1 MRPERL
7 RNHPMS
13 WHRIFSLSA
22 GFVSAIL
29 GWLAFF
35 RLPWQSPFLAA
46 SRPQPIFHLRPLM
59 ALAWVAFTATI
70 VLVIN
75 YRYRRRAIPWVPSTA
90 DGDGMSALD
99 MSIPDL
105 QRVFDL
111 RAEAALSD
119 KMISLPMFVSL
130 VLQPEKSRMR
140 TVETVSLEGRVIVQD
155 VRVELSLSD
164 ALLDASWERREV
176 TENRDGGRSGDE
188 DAGNSEIYVPIL
200 NCPKKEMIDNFH
212 VRDREGRDLDILCY
226 EETIQLISSSLHF
239 LIQAALRENDRG
251 AGATSEGIDTAEAL
265 FLMLICG
272 NTTPS
277 LKTTE
282 RTIQAGL
289 AHIGITGKGDDEPQ
303 TVTWLREFLRTLAQ
317 AFPLVAVVPEMPGPR
332 RLQIFYSRTTI
343 PPNKSKRLRHW
354 LRLMLGLRP
363 VTVQMSPGM
372 AHNSQSYHLQVRAP
386 ESQYLMEQTL
396 RCAECGQKLS
406 RSEVE
411 TDGSGGCGHVRPAS
425 DNEPYFQLLRKRGQH
440 YAHLYMRGFAGLQQ
454 QNIRLTASFGE
465 VPPGTLASAA
475 ITAVTSF
482 LLIGAVGVAEMTKLS
497 RDSDIPAVL
506 LVLPAVAASWFGFAS
521 DTEAVL
527 RSSLAARC
535 SLILGGFTSIAASV
549 LFIVSGAVQQDKQDP
564 LSMAVGQ
571 AGDSTAILGIQVGWW
586 WSALIYLSGANLV
599 YVLIQLVVRSNAYR
613 RLLRKEALF
622 NDDTV
627 T

>member
-1 MRPERL
+1 
-7 RNHPMS
+7 
-13 WHRIFSLSA
+13 
-22 GFVSAIL
+22 
-29 GWLAFF
+29 
-35 RLPWQSPFLAA
+35 
-46 SRPQPIFHLRPLM
+46 M
-59 ALAWVAFTATI
+59 AVAWVLLLTLITAT
-70 VLVIN
+70 IN
-75 YRYRRRAIPWVPSTA
+75 YRYRRHAASSPPPAA
-90 DGDGMSALD
+90 DGNGLSALD

-130 VLQPEKSRMR
+130 ILQPEKSRMR

-155 VRVELSLSD
+155 VTVELSLSD
-164 ALLDASWERREV
+164 ALLDDSWERREAS
-176 TENRDGGRSGDE
+176 EAGGDDRSGHGAE
-188 DAGNSEIYVPIL
+188 TGNSEIYVPIL
-200 NCPKKEMIDNFH
+200 NCPKKEMIDNFR

-239 LIQAALRENDRG
+239 LIQAALRESDPEMM
-251 AGATSEGIDTAEAL
+251 SLDGIDRAEAL

-272 NTTPS
+272 NTTAS
-277 LKTTE
+277 QKTTE
-282 RTIQAGL
+282 KTIQAGL
-289 AHIGITGKGDDEPQ
+289 SHIGINGKGDDEAQ
-303 TVTWLREFLRTLAQ
+303 TVTWLREFLRTLAH
-317 AFPLVAVVPEMPGPR
+317 AFPVVAVVSEIDVSR
-332 RLQIFYSRTTI
+332 RLQISYSRTTI
-343 PPNKSKRLRHW
+343 PPNKSKHFRHW

-372 AHNSQSYHLQVRAP
+372 AHNSKSYHLQVKAP
-386 ESQYLMEQTL
+386 DSQYLMEQTL
-396 RCAECGQKLS
+396 RCAECGRKLS
-406 RSEVE
+406 SSEIE
-411 TDGSGGCGHVRPAS
+411 ADSRGGCEHVRPS
-425 DNEPYFQLLRKRGQH
+425 GDGEPYFQLLRKRGQH
-440 YAHLYMRGFAGLQQ
+440 YAHLYMRGFAGLQR

-482 LLIGAVGVAEMTKLS
+482 LLIGAVGVAETTRLA

-506 LVLPAVAASWFGFAS
+506 LVIPAVAASWFGFVS

-549 LFIVSGAVQQDKQDP
+549 LFIVSGVVQQDAGDRP
-564 LSMAVGQ
+564 AAAGQ
-571 AGDSTAILGIQVGWW
+571 TGQTGDSTIVLGIGVGWW
-586 WSALIYLSGANLV
+586 WSTLVYLAGANLV
-599 YVLIQLVVRSNAYR
+599 YVLVQLVVRSNAYR